1 MTTAQRR
8 YPLGTDQGELER
20 LHLQHQL
27 WSDAAHALWRRAA
40 IAPGARV
47 LDVGAGPGAASL
59 DLAQLVT
66 ASGRVLALDE
76 SPAFVDFLSAEAAA
90 RALPQLTP
98 RVADVQALD
107 ALSKAEAGSF
117 QAGSFDAAYARW
129 VFCFLPR
136 PEAAIRGIARLL
148 RTGGVLCVHDY
159 FNYTSMTPAPR
170 RKSYDEVVAAT
181 ARSWIQNGGD
191 PDVVGRLPALLHD
204 AGLTLEHLEV
214 HQRVARPG
222 DQMWHWTLTWWRSY
236 TPKLVAMGLLN
247 EAQERAFH
255 DDVAKMTRER
265 DFIVLPPVYE
275 VMARKR

>member
-8 YPLGTDQGELER
+8 YPLGTDRVELER

-40 IAPGARV
+40 IGPGSRV

-66 ASGRVLALDE
+66 ASGRVLAVDE
-76 SPAFVDFLSAEAAA
+76 SAGFVDFLTAEASA
-90 RALPQLTP
+90 RGLQQLTAQ
-98 RVADVQALD
+98 VADVQALEN
-107 ALSKAEAGSF
+107 AAGAEP
-117 QAGSFDAAYARW
+117 GSFDAAYARW
-129 VFCFLPR
+129 VLCFLPR
-136 PEAAIRGIARLL
+136 PEAAVRGAARLL
-148 RTGGVLCVHDY
+148 RKGGVLCVHDY

-181 ARSWIQNGGD
+181 ARSWLQNGGD
-191 PDVVGRLPALLHD
+191 PDVVGRLPALLHE
-204 AGLTLEHLEV
+204 AGFELEHLEV

-236 TPKLVAMGLLN
+236 TPKLVAMGLLT
-247 EAQERAFH
+247 EAQERTFH
-255 DDVAKMTRER
+255 DDVAQMTRER
-265 DFIVLPPVYE
+265 DFISLPPVYE